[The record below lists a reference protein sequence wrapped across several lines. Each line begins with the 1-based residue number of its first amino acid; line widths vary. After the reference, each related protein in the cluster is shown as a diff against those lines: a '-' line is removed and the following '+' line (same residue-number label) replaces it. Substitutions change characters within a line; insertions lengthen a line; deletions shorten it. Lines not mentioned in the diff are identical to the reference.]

1 MRTNQRLVRG
11 EMSEDL
17 LVVVVSADVILQ
29 ISFGHET
36 FLTVGPS
43 AHKLLLLKVNGH
55 VHSQVLSLVE
65 YFAAARELTLVD
77 LLRAANG
84 SHHSSHCMF
93 KLLVGHQAT
102 PPLEGHTAICKLT
115 CELG

>member
-1 MRTNQRLVRG
+1 
-11 EMSEDL
+11 MSGDL

-29 ISFGHET
+29 ISLGDET

-65 YFAAARELTLVD
+65 HFAAARELTLID
-77 LLRAANG
+77 LLRAADG

-102 PPLEGHTAICKLT
+102 PPLEGHTAIFKLT